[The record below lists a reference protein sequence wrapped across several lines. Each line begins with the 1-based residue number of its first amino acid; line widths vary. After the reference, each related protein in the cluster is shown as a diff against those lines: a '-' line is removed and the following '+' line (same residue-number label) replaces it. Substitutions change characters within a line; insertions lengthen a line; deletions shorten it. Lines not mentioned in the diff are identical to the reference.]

1 MLRRPVSPRLKERF
15 FHKKIYKK
23 NVSPQHIKKTIFGY
37 TINMSNPQQNNI
49 HNEIKQIKKE
59 TDSLQ
64 DRLKKNDKSQ
74 NQFEIGLMPIGII
87 QVQKGQRTHVFQT
100 KKLQNIVKNIF

>member
-74 NQFEIGLMPIGII
+74 NAHRNNTSTKRTKDACFSN
-87 QVQKGQRTHVFQT
+87 QKIT
-100 KKLQNIVKNIF
+100 KYSEEYILK